1 MRKLG
6 ALLVTVMALAACGSD
21 DDTTATDAG
30 ASGGSTTS
38 SEPDAASPAAA
49 LEGTWR
55 TEPISLA
62 DAEKTLRAHGLEDW
76 IVSFRANAPFE
87 DGTVLILD
95 IGEEWDLYGQTGGA
109 EPVEIDYDAAV
120 EIDGGE
126 VTFTHSDG
134 ANTYR
139 WQVQDDTLMLEFVES
154 TLPDFEGVPEEV
166 YQRALYMTS
175 AFTRDA

>member
-6 ALLVTVMALAACGSD
+6 ALLVTVLALASCGSD
-21 DDTTATDAG
+21 DGTTVSETG
-30 ASGGSTTS
+30 TSRSSSTPA
-38 SEPDAASPAAA
+38 EPDASSSGAA

-62 DAEKTLRAHGLEDW
+62 DAEDTLRAHGLEDS
-76 IVSFRANAPFE
+76 IESFRANAPFE
-87 DGTVLILD
+87 DGAVLILD
-95 IGEEWDLYGQTGGA
+95 IGEEWDLYGQTGDA
-109 EPVEIDYDAAV
+109 EPVEIDYDASV
-120 EIDGGE
+120 DIDGDE

-139 WQVQDDTLMLEFVES
+139 WEVDGDTLKLDFVKS
-154 TLPDFEGVPEEV
+154 TLPDLEGVPEEV

-175 AFTRDA
+175 DFTRDD